1 METRYHIEIKGAV
14 QGVGFRP
21 FVYRIARLLNLKGY
35 VSNNTEGVVLDI
47 QGSRT
52 NINEFLSKLNSELP
66 PNAIIDDIS
75 CIEDTLVPYQ
85 SFEIRESSENSSISA
100 IILPD
105 IAICEDCKS
114 EMFDP
119 SNRRYLYPFINCTN
133 CGPRYS
139 IIEKLPYDRC
149 NTSMRHFNM
158 CEDCRQE
165 YNDPLSRRFHAQP
178 IACPVCGP
186 TIELYSREKKFIC
199 KGYSSLE
206 HISDFIKDGKIIAVK
221 GIGGYQLICDAS
233 NDVAVETLRIRKHR
247 YEKPFALMFSSIDD
261 IKQICEVSLTEEKVL
276 TSPESPIVLLKK
288 LRTPYKYISEL
299 ISPDNNYLGIMLPY
313 SPLHLLIMSVLNK
326 PIVATSGNISEE
338 PICIS
343 DDDAFEVLYHIADY
357 FLTHNRGIV
366 RYVDD
371 SVVQVVKGKVLVL
384 RRARGY
390 APFPINI
397 GSFYNSKKILAT
409 GGHFKNSVSIKIDKR
424 VFISQHIGDLSN
436 ETSFNAFKR
445 VVKDLSAIYKVEYDA
460 VIKDCHPDYI
470 SSKYADSLKTNNY
483 AVQHHIAHIAACRL
497 EHSVKGEALGVAW
510 DGTGYGFDKTIWGGE
525 FFHSDNNSFH
535 RIAYFNPF
543 PLPGGEQAIKE
554 PRRSAI
560 GVLYNLYG
568 LESFTRFS
576 LLLNT
581 LFSESELLIL
591 RQLLEKRINTP
602 FTSSVGRLFDAISS
616 LLNICTKVTYEGQAA
631 IKLESIIE
639 PTDEYYSFYIEE
651 SNKTLIIKWESLV
664 QEAISD
670 LEKGVCRGIISAKF
684 HNTLVEIIAEVVR
697 KLKYTQVLISG
708 GCFQNNYLLERAV
721 DRLEQ
726 TGCKVFWNQQVPIN
740 DGGISFGQIAA
751 YLITEN
757 FLKQNNK

>member
-21 FVYRIARLLNLKGY
+21 FVYRIAHSLNLKGY
-35 VSNNTEGVVLDI
+35 VSNNTQGVVLDI
-47 QGSRT
+47 QGSKA
-52 NINEFLSKLNSELP
+52 NINEFLIKLKSELP
-66 PNAIIDDIS
+66 PNASIDDII
-75 CIEDTLVPYQ
+75 CVEDSLTSYQ

-100 IILPD
+100 VILPD
-105 IAICEDCKS
+105 IAICKDCKS
-114 EMFDP
+114 EMFNP
-119 SNRRYLYPFINCTN
+119 SDRRYLYPFINCTN

-158 CEDCRQE
+158 CEECRQE

-186 TIELYSREKKFIC
+186 TIELYSRERKLIC
-199 KGYSSLE
+199 KGYSSLKS
-206 HISDFIKDGKIIAVK
+206 ISDFLKDGKIIAVK

-233 NDVAVETLRIRKHR
+233 NDIAVETLRLRKHR
-247 YEKPFALMFSSIDD
+247 YEKPFAMMFHSIED
-261 IKQICEVSLTEEKVL
+261 IKQICEVLPTEEKVL
-276 TSPESPIVLLKK
+276 DSPESPIVLLKK
-288 LRTPYKYISEL
+288 LANPYRYISEL

-313 SPLHLLIMSVLNK
+313 SPLHMLIMSVLNN

-343 DDDAFEVLYHIADY
+343 EDDAFEALYHIADY
-357 FLTHNRGIV
+357 FLIHNRKIL

-390 APFPINI
+390 APFPISIDSLYKN
-397 GSFYNSKKILAT
+397 KKLLAT
-409 GGHFKNSVSIKIDKR
+409 GGHYKNSVSIKIDKR

-436 ETSFNAFKR
+436 EKSFNAFKK
-445 VVKDLSAIYKVEYDA
+445 VVKDLSAMYKVRYDT

-470 SSKYADSLKTNNY
+470 SSKYADSQSSENY

-510 DGTGYGFDKTIWGGE
+510 DGTGYGLDKTIWGGE
-525 FFHSDNNSFH
+525 FFHSDDNSFR
-535 RIAYFNPF
+535 RIGYFSPF
-543 PLPGGEQAIKE
+543 PLPGGEQAIRE
-554 PRRSAI
+554 PRRSVI
-560 GVLYNLYG
+560 GALYNLYG
-568 LESFTRFS
+568 TEIFERFTI
-576 LLLNT
+576 LLNN
-581 LFSESELLIL
+581 LFSELELSIL
-591 RQLLEKRINTP
+591 KQILEKRINTP
-602 FTSSVGRLFDAISS
+602 FTSSVGRLFDAVSS
-616 LLNICTKVTYEGQAA
+616 LLNLCTKVTYEGQAA

-639 PTDEYYSFYIEE
+639 PTNQYYSFYIE
-651 SNKTLIIKWESLV
+651 NTDGILIIKWEPLI
-664 QEAISD
+664 EEIISD
-670 LEKGVCRGIISAKF
+670 LENGISRGIISAKF
-684 HNTLVEIIAEVVR
+684 HNTLVEIIVEMVG
-697 KLKYTQVLISG
+697 KLGYNQILISG
-708 GCFQNNYLLERAV
+708 GCFQNIYLLERTI
-721 DRLEQ
+721 DRLEKS
-726 TGCKVFWNQQVPIN
+726 GCKIFWNQQVPIN

-757 FLKQNNK
+757 FLQNNK